1 MTEINEHLHI
11 FTGSNPNNI
20 IRKTETNEIIMYIIP
35 NIWGKHK
42 SVQGFDFE
50 AVLFKKI
57 NIFKWMQIAESI
69 YEGVM
74 EPSYKNT
81 SVKSNRA
88 VHRRK
93 TRGRSVP

>member
-1 MTEINEHLHI
+1 M
-11 FTGSNPNNI
+11 
-20 IRKTETNEIIMYIIP
+20 K
-35 NIWGKHK
+35 
-42 SVQGFDFE
+42 
-50 AVLFKKI
+50 
-57 NIFKWMQIAESI
+57 IAESI

-93 TRGRSVP
+93 TRRRSVP